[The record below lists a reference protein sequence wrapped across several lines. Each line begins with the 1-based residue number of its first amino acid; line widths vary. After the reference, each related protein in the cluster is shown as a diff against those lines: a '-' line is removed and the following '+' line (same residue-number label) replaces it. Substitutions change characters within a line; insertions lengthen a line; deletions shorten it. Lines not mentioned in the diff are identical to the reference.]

1 MRSEDRPMPETKSR
15 QATDPVC
22 GMEIE
27 EEDAIARARFQGRDY
42 FFCSDDCKDMFD
54 ENPSQYAKAG

>member
-1 MRSEDRPMPETKSR
+1 MPETKSR